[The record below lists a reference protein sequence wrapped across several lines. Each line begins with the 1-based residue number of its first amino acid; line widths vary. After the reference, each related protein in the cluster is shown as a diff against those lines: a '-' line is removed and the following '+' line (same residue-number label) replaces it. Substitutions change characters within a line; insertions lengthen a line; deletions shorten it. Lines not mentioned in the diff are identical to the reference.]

1 MVMPKLIAPDTITH
15 VWYHANCAD
24 GYAAACAAWKV
35 LGDRAEYTPVRH
47 GEPPPEVPP
56 DAMLAIV
63 DFAYPR
69 EVLLEVKERVA
80 GLVVL
85 DHHRSAA
92 RDLADLEFARFDM
105 EKSGARMAWE
115 YWHPEQPL
123 PELFAYVEDRDL
135 WRWELPESREVS
147 LALTQVPVEFETWS
161 QASVESL
168 RVVGRSLFQYQT
180 SLVERAVKKAYWVEL
195 SGYRIPVSNSC
206 LFQSEIGDELCLKY
220 PEAPFAGVFYDKG
233 EQLAWSLRSVGE
245 FDVSEIAASFG
256 GGGHRNAAG
265 FAMARSA
272 WT

>member
-1 MVMPKLIAPDTITH
+1 MPNLIDPETITH

-24 GYAAACAAWKV
+24 GFAAASAAWKV
-35 LGDRAEYTPVRH
+35 LGDKAQYTPVRH
-47 GEPPPEVPP
+47 GDPPPEIDPQ
-56 DAMLAIV
+56 ARLAIV

-69 EVLLEVKERVA
+69 DLLLQIKDSVA
-80 GLVVL
+80 EMVVL

-92 RDLADLEFARFDM
+92 KDLADLEFARFDM
-105 EKSGARMAWE
+105 DKSGARMAWE
-115 YWHPEQPL
+115 YWHPGEPF

-161 QASVESL
+161 EASVESL
-168 RVVGRSLFQYQT
+168 RVVGRSLWKYQK
-180 SLVERAVKKAYWVEL
+180 SLIDRAVSKAHWIEL
-195 SGYRIPVSNSC
+195 KGYKIPVANSC
-206 LFQSEIGDELCLKY
+206 LFQSEIGDELCLKF

-245 FDVSEIAASFG
+245 FDVSEVAAGFG

-265 FAMARSA
+265 FAMPRGQ
-272 WT
+272 WIP